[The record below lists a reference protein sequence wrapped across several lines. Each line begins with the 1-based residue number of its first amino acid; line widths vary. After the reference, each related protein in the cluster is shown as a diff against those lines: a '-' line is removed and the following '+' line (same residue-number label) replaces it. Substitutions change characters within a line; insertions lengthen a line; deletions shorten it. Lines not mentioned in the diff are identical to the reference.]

1 MFSKHRQ
8 MLLQRLA
15 HRTSVVGLHR
25 LLVVTHRRVEVAR
38 GGKRIEW
45 INLFPLCHG
54 ARFFRVIDRAFN
66 PYWGAIFREARE
78 NSRFGQ
84 QVEDYACV
92 YTSRVSNFLEAT
104 PFVYLRSPRGSL
116 PHDIS

>member
-54 ARFFRVIDRAFN
+54 ARFFRVIDRA
-66 PYWGAIFREARE
+66 
-78 NSRFGQ
+78 
-84 QVEDYACV
+84 
-92 YTSRVSNFLEAT
+92 
-104 PFVYLRSPRGSL
+104 LR
-116 PHDIS
+116 ISE

>member
-38 GGKRIEW
+38 G
-45 INLFPLCHG
+45 NQ
-54 ARFFRVIDRAFN
+54 ARA
-66 PYWGAIFREARE
+66 
-78 NSRFGQ
+78 
-84 QVEDYACV
+84 
-92 YTSRVSNFLEAT
+92 SNAM
-104 PFVYLRSPRGSL
+104 PKN
-116 PHDIS
+116 

>member
-38 GGKRIEW
+38 G
-45 INLFPLCHG
+45 NQ
-54 ARFFRVIDRAFN
+54 ARASNAMPKTN
-66 PYWGAIFREARE
+66 PGVA
-78 NSRFGQ
+78 
-84 QVEDYACV
+84 
-92 YTSRVSNFLEAT
+92 
-104 PFVYLRSPRGSL
+104 PRL
-116 PHDIS
+116 AA